1 MDGGGVDLIIQPL
14 KKRVF
19 WLMVKLIRPHRMG
32 RSSAV
37 SYWSCFLLISTREQA
52 MSPTEARSR
61 IQSRVWLNIGVESPE
76 NLHNHPVH
84 SLIDSEQR
92 TPWPAQWH
100 AQRRDNQFSCFW
112 MGRSLE
118 ICYYK
123 KKQTQSTILIWV
135 SVGNKG
141 SHQMYHKVSWYMVE

>member
-1 MDGGGVDLIIQPL
+1 
-14 KKRVF
+14 
-19 WLMVKLIRPHRMG
+19 
-32 RSSAV
+32 
-37 SYWSCFLLISTREQA
+37 

-76 NLHNHPVH
+76 NLHNHPVR

-118 ICYYK
+118 MCYYK
-123 KKQTQSTILIWV
+123 KKQTQSSILIWV

-141 SHQMYHKVSWYMVE
+141 SHQMYHKVHGRIRPLTTEVLWFEYEVSPTDDYLFPSWGAVVAGCGTFKKWF